1 MRLAASLPHKL
12 RNVLGAH
19 FYGSAIKREF
29 RLCRSAWMRRR
40 ASGSGVSMYWRPTI
54 LKGATICLTRG
65 MGGDVRPLATAEA
78 RQGRPQSGHE
88 ERRGYSSPSMASLSR
103 PSVAQ

>member
-78 RQGRPQSGHE
+78 LQGRPQSGHE
-88 ERRGYSSPSMASLSR
+88 EPRGHSSPSRASRSR